1 MVLCKKCAKK
11 APASS
16 MKLDYDE
23 GKMICPECIKNKKI
37 HKEIQEEVIHKKDS
51 LIYKKDDLKKPIF
64 SSPNNSDASPKEET
78 SGKFGHK
85 CSSCGYKFMVNPET
99 RSPKSCPYCNS
110 RITSF

>member
-1 MVLCKKCAKK
+1 MEDVMVLCKKCANK

-16 MKLDYDE
+16 MKLDFDE

-37 HKEIQEEVIHKKDS
+37 HKEIQEKALHKTDNA
-51 LIYKKDDLKKPIF
+51 KKPVSQVF
-64 SSPNNSDASPKEET
+64 LSDVPKEEK

-99 RSPKSCPYCNS
+99 RSPKSCPYCNA